1 MDKFLSRLMEILGFC
16 SNIGQVPWASC
27 RVFHCEQSMLKICLA
42 LGLYVDTDGR
52 TSCRGG
58 LSDLPNVSFHARD
71 CCFGYRYLAYIIRIS
86 LMCKELYH
94 FFVVVFF
101 FCLFVCLFVFL
112 VVCLFVFCFFC
123 FFVFCFWGFFRD
135 IYFRR
140 DWGS

>member
-1 MDKFLSRLMEILGFC
+1 MEILGFC

-101 FCLFVCLFVFL
+101 FLFVCLFVCFFG
-112 VVCLFVFCFFC
+112 CLFVCFLFFLFFC
-123 FFVFCFWGFFRD
+123 FLFLGFFSR
-135 IYFRR
+135 YLFSSRL
-140 DWGS
+140 GVLNVETG